1 MKMFKMMWAN
11 FKALL
16 NSPEYTRT
24 KWNLIASNQ
33 KFIDE
38 QVDGVDSKKNKEMI
52 VNEIKTLICNI
63 IRNNSKSGYNILD
76 FGCGTGRYL
85 KELENNHEYNLFG
98 LDIAENVIENYTRNN
113 VKSATLVSTNI
124 LKNDTFINKYDSYFD
139 LIYSITTLEYIAPYD
154 LNKLFGKFKILLV
167 EDGVLI
173 LKFPIP
179 ANFIESITP
188 RYFRHQPIVI
198 ENKLKKNGFVILE
211 SKGLGTDI
219 RIKRFN
225 KDNPKI
231 REYEYVVISRKI

>member
-1 MKMFKMMWAN
+1 MKIYRAVWAN
-11 FKALL
+11 LKALL
-16 NSPEYTRT
+16 NSSEYTRS

-33 KFIDE
+33 KILDE
-38 QVDGVDSKKNKEMI
+38 QVDGVDSKKKKEII
-52 VNEIKTLICNI
+52 VKEIKTLTCNI
-63 IRNNSKSGYNILD
+63 IRNYSNSGDNILD

-85 KELENNHEYNLFG
+85 NELEKNHEYNLFG

-124 LKNDTFINKYDSYFD
+124 LKDNVFIDKYNSYFN
-139 LIYSITTLEYIAPYD
+139 LIYSITTLEYVAPYD
-154 LNKLFGKFKILLV
+154 LNKLFERFETLLV
-167 EDGVLI
+167 ENGVLI

-179 ANFIESITP
+179 ANFVESITP
-188 RYFRHQPIVI
+188 RYFRHQPIDI
-198 ENKLKKNGFVILE
+198 ENKLKRNGFVILE

-225 KDNPKI
+225 KNNPII